1 MSKRKNTVNKRKS
14 LDQTATKSPNTTSQE
29 AIAVV
34 EATPQPAAGSSSSEQ
49 VPLAETLVDE
59 TEQDNIEAM
68 EPDKEPVSAVEE
80 VQEQAQPSERREI
93 VKSASLVMLGNLGS
107 SVLGMARQIVVA
119 GSGAAISGPFTAAL
133 APAQKF
139 NDFLINGSI
148 SGALIPTF
156 NDYAAPEKREELRNI
171 VFTIV
176 NLILLITVLSSIGFF
191 FLAPWFF
198 NTFLTSG
205 YSAANNVLTI
215 HYAQII
221 FLSLVG
227 LGPFAVLL
235 SALYALKE
243 FGWPAFATAAYHMG
257 IIIGVA
263 VGSLIGGHFFGAYGI
278 AFGVLLGVAGEIILL
293 IPGMSNQH
301 FRYKFVLDLKHP
313 ALRRILILY
322 APIAF
327 SYLVTSALA
336 FFDLHLATNA
346 PCAMWVQGL
355 KDCGEAD
362 VSAMSFAT
370 TLIQFPQGLV
380 GAALSFAV
388 LPTLTTHAR
397 EGQME
402 RFKDTLLLGF
412 RLGLLLMIPAAAGL
426 IILRTPIISV
436 IFEHHNFVPQQVTL
450 TALALQNY
458 AYQLPFIAIDQLL
471 IAAFYARKNTIIP
484 VVIGVVSILGY
495 LVVALPFWQ
504 AWGMPALALANTVQN
519 ASHAVI
525 LLVLLRMAIGSLHT
539 RKMLPT
545 VGKILLATALMVA
558 VAWGLLTL
566 LEPITLLTH
575 LGFIGQ
581 LVILAVAGGL
591 AAAIYFGGVLVLKV
605 EEVHLLK
612 GAVLAKLGKK

>member
-1 MSKRKNTVNKRKS
+1 VSKRKNTINRRKN
-14 LDQTATKSPNTTSQE
+14 LDQANTESPNIPSQE
-29 AIAVV
+29 AVAVV
-34 EATPQPAAGSSSSEQ
+34 EVTPLPVAGSSSSEQ
-49 VPLAETLVDE
+49 VPIAETIIDE
-59 TEQDNIEAM
+59 AEEAGVEGTEQGE
-68 EPDKEPVSAVEE
+68 EPVAGVEE

-107 SVLGMARQIVVA
+107 SLLGMARQIVVA
-119 GSGAAISGPFTAAL
+119 GAGAAVSGPFTAAL

-156 NDYAAPEKREELRNI
+156 NDYAAPEKREELRRI

-176 NLILLITVLSSIGFF
+176 NLILLITIVSSIAFL
-191 FLAPWFF
+191 FLAPWLF

-205 YSAANNVLTI
+205 YTAADKELTI
-215 HYAQII
+215 RYAQII
-221 FLSLVG
+221 FFSLMG

-243 FGWPAFATAAYHMG
+243 FGWPAFATASYHLG
-257 IIIGVA
+257 IIIGAA

-278 AFGVLLGVAGEIILL
+278 AFGVLLGVGGEIALL

-313 ALRRILILY
+313 ALRRILMLY

-336 FFDLHLATNA
+336 FFDLHLATVA

-355 KDCGEAD
+355 KDCGTSD

-388 LPTLTTHAR
+388 LPTLTAHAR

-450 TALALQNY
+450 TALALQYY

-495 LVVALPFWQ
+495 LAVALPFWQ
-504 AWGMPALALANTVQN
+504 TWGMPTLALANTVQN
-519 ASHAVI
+519 ALHAVI
-525 LLVLLRMAIGSLHT
+525 LLVLLRMAIGSLHV

-545 VGKILLATALMVA
+545 VAKILLATALMVG
-558 VAWGLLTL
+558 VTWGLLTL
-566 LEPITLLTH
+566 LEQVKVLST
-575 LGFIGQ
+575 GFIGQ
-581 LVILAVAGGL
+581 LAILVVAGGL
-591 AAAIYFGGVLVLKV
+591 GAAVYFGGVLVLKV
-605 EEVHLLK
+605 EEVRLLK